1 VNGLPLPPP
10 SPYATY
16 DEPVSYYQLVWDTR
30 GIPPVY
36 EREGLTVITPQ
47 VGRLVIYGREVGSP
61 YDDDQPDLEAM
72 KRRGE
77 RVMGEWFSP
86 VCREG
91 ELGTQDLSQCV
102 PISAE
107 EFSAAFLRRWEEEE

>member
-1 VNGLPLPPP
+1 
-10 SPYATY
+10 
-16 DEPVSYYQLVWDTR
+16 
-30 GIPPVY
+30 
-36 EREGLTVITPQ
+36 
-47 VGRLVIYGREVGSP
+47 
-61 YDDDQPDLEAM
+61 M

-102 PISAE
+102 PISVE
-107 EFSAAFLRRWEEEE
+107 EFSAAFLRGWEET